1 MRMTP
6 LDIQSHCFAQ
16 RWRGYDVDEV
26 DAFLRIVSEDYEA
39 VVRENASQADRL
51 FRLERRVEELS
62 AQEQLLKQTLISAQG
77 MSEELRRTS
86 ERDAELRLAE
96 VEVRA
101 EKILDASHRR
111 AAQLDQDI
119 RDMRALRT
127 RLAESF
133 RSAAETHLALLAT
146 LETDAVDDPH
156 VRGLAEGTI
165 AYLKADRRRSGN
177 DAGHGAPAPN
187 SGTANPLASA
197 AAGTPST
204 PTSIPPSASATATAA
219 DPTASATPG
228 ASDAMRESSREA
240 RRS

>member
-6 LDIQSHCFAQ
+6 LDIQSHSFAR
-16 RWRGYDVDEV
+16 RWRGYDADEV
-26 DAFLRIVSEDYEA
+26 DAFLRIVSEDFEA
-39 VVRENASQADRL
+39 LVRENASQADRL

-77 MSEELRRTS
+77 MSEDLRRTS

-111 AAQLDQDI
+111 AAQLAQEI

-146 LETDAVDDPH
+146 LETDAADDPH

-165 AYLKADRRRSGN
+165 AYLKADRRRAGVEPASG
-177 DAGHGAPAPN
+177 
-187 SGTANPLASA
+187 
-197 AAGTPST
+197 
-204 PTSIPPSASATATAA
+204 ATAPETGNSPVNGPSENAR
-219 DPTASATPG
+219 D
-228 ASDAMRESSREA
+228 SR
-240 RRS
+240 RV